1 MVLLSKHKGMLSFV
15 FMSFV
20 RRQLTD
26 ICGCVTSQSVL
37 GVLSNNGWYLRE
49 GRVHFVLSSS
59 FARDCYRPC
68 MPQQWVQQPR
78 DAGQAHPTALQDQAY
93 RLTRATS
100 LAGHQQ
106 LFDECRKAEFLG
118 ASPNSSMTRAGV
130 CSLGLLCST
139 SQYQL
144 FEAESITASQV
155 KALPA
160 EDPAFW

>member
-78 DAGQAHPTALQDQAY
+78 DAGQAHPTALHDQAY
-93 RLTRATS
+93 RLTKQCACHILGWPPAVVRRMPEGRIPGS
-100 LAGHQQ
+100 QPQ
-106 LFDECRKAEFLG
+106 LFND
-118 ASPNSSMTRAGV
+118 ASWRMFTR
-130 CSLGLLCST
+130 
-139 SQYQL
+139 
-144 FEAESITASQV
+144 
-155 KALPA
+155 PA
-160 EDPAFW
+160 VFNLTVSAV